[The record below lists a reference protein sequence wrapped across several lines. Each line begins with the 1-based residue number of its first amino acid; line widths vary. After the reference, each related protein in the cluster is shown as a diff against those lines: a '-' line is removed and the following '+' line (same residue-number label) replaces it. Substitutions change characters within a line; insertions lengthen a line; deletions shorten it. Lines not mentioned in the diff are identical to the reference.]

1 MSHSVYNTKAA
12 THVSAVIG
20 FNARRHELFIA
31 EDEPAEDARQ
41 TIYFVDLSASVE
53 EHSEEIRSV
62 LGAFLFGTNAD
73 GKVKVLRPSGATHMV
88 AAVRAY
94 SHLVSKCDVVIITD
108 GLENGYHGDLPCA
121 DGIVIK
127 LQGLSCDSPEYR
139 DAVATWLSTLG
150 CQIYYVGIGNQAIPM
165 VHKMV
170 KRRNVHVAHVPARTD
185 HRSIVGTVRAL
196 RNRSAHL
203 AVTNPTGEEQAV
215 LQPPIQKTVLIPLS
229 DEVKATIAALP
240 EAEVASA
247 ASAGALIHVA
257 GPNAPPQPQP
267 ATASEAKDYIKA
279 AIESVRSK
287 FSLGEED
294 IKLATALLVQFME
307 LGIGVQGGLPST
319 LISGKER
326 SNSRLYEVSS
336 DEVTR
341 FLNVLLSALARL
353 PNNKTLTKTGVLNED
368 RAIVVEDVSLKFAK
382 KTTLYQS
389 GLDKAVLEQLAADE
403 TLCAP
408 RGSLRKRFAGRTR
421 PRADTDAH
429 AKATVGGY

>member
-1 MSHSVYNTKAA
+1 M
-12 THVSAVIG
+12 
-20 FNARRHELFIA
+20 
-31 EDEPAEDARQ
+31 
-41 TIYFVDLSASVE
+41 
-53 EHSEEIRSV
+53 
-62 LGAFLFGTNAD
+62 
-73 GKVKVLRPSGATHMV
+73 
-88 AAVRAY
+88 
-94 SHLVSKCDVVIITD
+94 
-108 GLENGYHGDLPCA
+108 
-121 DGIVIK
+121 
-127 LQGLSCDSPEYR
+127 
-139 DAVATWLSTLG
+139 
-150 CQIYYVGIGNQAIPM
+150 
-165 VHKMV
+165 
-170 KRRNVHVAHVPARTD
+170 
-185 HRSIVGTVRAL
+185 
-196 RNRSAHL
+196 
-203 AVTNPTGEEQAV
+203 
-215 LQPPIQKTVLIPLS
+215 
-229 DEVKATIAALP
+229 P

-257 GPNAPPQPQP
+257 GPNAPPQPQS

-307 LGIGVQGGLPST
+307 LGIGIQGGLPST

-353 PNNKTLTKTGVLNED
+353 PNNKTLIKTGVLNED
-368 RAIVVEDVSLKFAK
+368 RAIVVKDVSLKFAK

-429 AKATVGGY
+429 AKATVGGD